1 MRATWTMFAIAALSS
16 PVRADPAPVQ
26 PPAYAENEHVQDGLI
41 DLGVSV
47 GLVVARDLRD
57 IEIAPAA
64 RRFIAENFALAAVAD
79 ITTTRAADHSA
90 TLWAALVEPTYHL
103 AIAPTAFVV
112 FGMAT
117 GAAYEHTLGTS
128 LEVAPR
134 IGLEFALGR
143 INVIST
149 GLSYA
154 YLTHSAADVRD
165 NAAIVA
171 LTSAL
176 RIQLGYSV
184 RW

>member
-1 MRATWTMFAIAALSS
+1 MRATWMMLSIAALSS
-16 PVRADPAPVQ
+16 PVAAEPAPEL
-26 PPAYAENEHVQDGLI
+26 PPAYAANEHTEDGLV
-41 DLGVSV
+41 DLGVAV

-57 IEIAPAA
+57 VELAPAA
-64 RRFIAENFALAAVAD
+64 RWFVADNFALAAVAD
-79 ITTTRAADHSA
+79 ITTTRAADRSA

-103 AIAPTAFVV
+103 AIDPTAFVV

-134 IGLEFALGR
+134 IGLDFALGR
-143 INVIST
+143 VSIIST